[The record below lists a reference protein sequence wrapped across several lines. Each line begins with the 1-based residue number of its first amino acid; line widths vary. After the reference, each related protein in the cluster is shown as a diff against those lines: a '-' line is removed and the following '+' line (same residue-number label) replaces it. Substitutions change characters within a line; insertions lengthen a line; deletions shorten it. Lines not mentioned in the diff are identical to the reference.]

1 MTEGDSKV
9 GSLSSIQPQVQ
20 HGSKSINTGLKK
32 KKTETKKTT
41 QEPGLV

>member
-20 HGSKSINTGLKK
+20 HGCKGINTGLKK
-32 KKTETKKTT
+32 KK
-41 QEPGLV
+41 